1 MRKFMKNFKINKTKS
16 GKKLLPLIMAF
27 IALIGCNDMLHVDS
41 ERLTAESDYN
51 LNAPGDSVYSMFG
64 ILSKLQKLGDSYVL
78 LGELRGDLLD
88 VGSNSDVSLKEIN
101 NFDISSQNE
110 YVNIKDYYDVINN
123 CNYVIQKLDTS
134 VVDKGL
140 KMKLRA
146 YAAVKTIR
154 AWTYMQLAL
163 NFQTVKYLE
172 KPVLTVEDAEKD
184 YSSSEISLLELANK
198 LIADLEP
205 LKLVENP
212 ELGFLDSYNSSNSYF
227 PIRFVLGDLYL
238 WRGSLTA
245 NSSDYENAA
254 IQYRM
259 LMYEKRQTINGERDN
274 LLVPTVNSSSS
285 YWIPINGTITSNAN
299 LYWIKSLTIDGG
311 EVLTTI
317 ACPTEYGQSY
327 KLDTLNSLRSITP
340 SAVAIKN
347 WDSQTY
353 YLNEASNTMGDLRK
367 YGSIS
372 YNATTNS
379 TTATIGT
386 DYNFSGMA
394 ADNYLIYKYRLY
406 KQNVVVYRSSLLY
419 LRYAEAVNRL
429 EKPKL
434 AFAVLK
440 YGLNSNTLLNDKMIP
455 VKEKGSTLA
464 EYMNFFDSRFKNNVG
479 IRMRGLGNLDKDTTF
494 YTIPKLNSM
503 KDSMLYVED
512 KIEQELALETA
523 FEGNRYHDL
532 MRIALRRIKNN
543 EGDEAYLA
551 NKVAEKHT
559 GNKVT
564 IRNKLMT
571 IDNWYIKK

>member
-1 MRKFMKNFKINKTKS
+1 MKNFKINNSKIGTKI
-16 GKKLLPLIMAF
+16 LPLI
-27 IALIGCNDMLHVDS
+27 IALATLIGCNDMLHVDS
-41 ERLTAESDYN
+41 DRLTSESDYD
-51 LNAPGDSVYSMFG
+51 LNASGDSVYSMFG

-88 VGSNSDVSLKEIN
+88 VSSNSDASLKEIN
-101 NFDISSQNE
+101 NFEVSSQNA

-134 VVDKGL
+134 VLDRGL
-140 KMKLRA
+140 KVKLRA
-146 YAAVKTIR
+146 YAAVKSIR
-154 AWTYMQLAL
+154 AWTYMQMAL
-163 NFQTVKYLE
+163 NYKTVKYLE
-172 KPVLTVEDAEKD
+172 KPILTVEDAEKD
-184 YSSSEISLLELANK
+184 YSSSEITLLELANK
-198 LIADLEP
+198 LIADIEP

-212 ELGFLDSYNSSNSYF
+212 DLGFLDSYNSSYSYF

-238 WRGSLTA
+238 WRGSLTG

-254 IQYRM
+254 TQYRM
-259 LMYEKRQTINGERDN
+259 LMYEQRQSINGERDN
-274 LLVPTVNSSSS
+274 SLVPTATSSTS

-299 LYWIKSLTIDGG
+299 LFWIKSMTISGG

-317 ACPTEYGQSY
+317 TCPTEYGRSY
-327 KLDTLNSLRSITP
+327 KLDTLNNLHSIVP
-340 SAVAIKN
+340 SAIAIKN

-353 YLNEASNTMGDLRK
+353 YLNEASNTTGDLRK

-372 YNATTNS
+372 YNAATNSNS
-379 TTATIGT
+379 TTIST
-386 DYNFSGMA
+386 DYAFSGSTI
-394 ADNYLIYKYRLY
+394 DNYLIYKYKLY
-406 KQNVVVYRSSLLY
+406 QKNVVVYRASLLY

-440 YGLNSNTLLNDKMIP
+440 YGLNSTTMFNDKIVP
-455 VKEKGSTLA
+455 PNERTTPLP
-464 EYMNFFDSRFKNNVG
+464 EYMSFLDLRFKNNVG

-494 YTIPKLNSM
+494 YTIPKLNTL
-503 KDSMLYVED
+503 KDSILYVED

-543 EGDEAYLA
+543 EGDESYLA
-551 NKVAEKHT
+551 NKVAEKHSS
-559 GNKVT
+559 NKT
-564 IRNKLMT
+564 SIRNKLMNT
-571 IDNWYIKK
+571 DNWYIKK